1 MADLI
6 VYFKKPAD
14 WADTLQIH
22 FWDTRPP
29 AAMIDWP
36 GVPMSDDGNGWFVY
50 RFDGISTARLLF
62 HDNRG
67 RQTMDLQRDRLG
79 WYTLDGGWFDE
90 NPDRPSSPSDSG
102 AGGAGGDPP
111 GVTPAPTV
119 PTPRPVTLTGKDF
132 REETIYFLLTARF
145 YEGDPSTS
153 FFCRDRIKFNRATG
167 QPEDPHWRGDFKGL
181 IQRLDYIRDLGFTAI
196 WITPPV
202 ENRSGLDS
210 TATTPTTGPASI
222 PGWNRRTPPIRT

>member
-29 AAMIDWP
+29 APFIDWP
-36 GVPMSDDGNGWFVY
+36 GVPMSDEGNGWYAY
-50 RFDGISTARLLF
+50 RFDGVTSSRLLF
-62 HDNRG
+62 HDNCG
-67 RQTMDLQRDRLG
+67 RQTVDLQRDRSG
-79 WYTLDGGWFDE
+79 WYTLDGGWSDHGPE
-90 NPDRPSSPSDSG
+90 EASSGNFNRGGSDSG
-102 AGGAGGDPP
+102 GSRAPS
-111 GVTPAPTV
+111 VSTSYPA
-119 PTPRPVTLTGKDF
+119 TLTGKDF

-167 QPEDPHWRGDFKGL
+167 QPEEDRKS
-181 IQRLDYIRDLGFTAI
+181 
-196 WITPPV
+196 V
-202 ENRSGLDS
+202 V
-210 TATTPTTGPASI
+210 
-222 PGWNRRTPPIRT
+222 